1 MVMPGTHIAILLNSL
16 PMGGAE
22 RAMLSFAGEAV
33 RLGCRVDLVL
43 VRKRGDFLSAV
54 PPGIEIV
61 EIGRCNKIQLVPWLL
76 RAGGL
81 QLAKLVL
88 GHVPSVV
95 RSLPFLVRYL
105 SEARPQALLTT
116 LHANNLAAIWAKRL
130 SGCQTQIM
138 IREAST
144 ISLNLA
150 QEDCG
155 FSKQVPALARR
166 WYGEADG
173 IVAVSEGAAEDLAS
187 FVGLPRSRVVTVYNS
202 VDFDRVQDLAAEPLE
217 DPWFT
222 KEELPLFVTVGRLDA
237 AKDIPTLLA
246 AFAKVRAAKPCRLA
260 VVGEGKLRSQCEAL
274 LRSLA
279 LTDCVRLVGRDSN
292 PFRYIANAKVF
303 VLSSAYE
310 GFPNVLLEAMACGC
324 PVVSTD
330 CRSGPRELLS
340 DGRFGHLV
348 PVGDSDALAEAM
360 LNTLASP
367 KVPRDCL
374 LERARVFN
382 PERIA
387 RQYLGLLLGS
397 SETRVAES
405 DLKASVGA
413 SIHDSPRARAEWLT
427 H

>member
-1 MVMPGTHIAILLNSL
+1 
-16 PMGGAE
+16 
-22 RAMLSFAGEAV
+22 MLSFAGEAV

-43 VRKRGDFLSAV
+43 VRKQGEFLSAV

-61 EIGRCNKIQLVPWLL
+61 EIGRCNKILLVPWLL

-81 QLAKLVL
+81 QLAKLAL

-116 LHANNLAAIWAKRL
+116 LQANNLAAIWAKRL
-130 SGCQTQIM
+130 SGCQTQVM

-144 ISLNLA
+144 ISLDLA
-150 QEDCG
+150 RESCG
-155 FSKQVPALARR
+155 FSKQVPALARK

-173 IVAVSEGAAEDLAS
+173 IIAVSEGAAEDLAS

-202 VDFDRVQDLAAEPLE
+202 VDSDRVQGLAAEPLE

-222 KEELPLFVTVGRLDA
+222 KKELPLFVTVGRLDA
-237 AKDIPTLLA
+237 AKDLPTLLT
-246 AFAKVRAAKPCRLA
+246 AFAKVREAKACRLA
-260 VVGEGKLRSQCEAL
+260 IIGEGKLRGQCEAL

-279 LTDCVRLVGRDSN
+279 LTDCVRLAGCDPN
-292 PFRYIANAKVF
+292 PFRYMANANVF
-303 VLSSAYE
+303 VLSSVYE
-310 GFPNVLLEAMACGC
+310 GFPNALLEAMACGC

-330 CRSGPRELLS
+330 CRSGPRELLN
-340 DGRFGHLV
+340 DGRFGQLV

-360 LNTLASP
+360 LSTLDAPTVS
-367 KVPRDCL
+367 RDRL
-374 LERARVFN
+374 MERARFFN

-397 SETRVAES
+397 NETKAAGA

-413 SIHDSPRARAEWLT
+413 
-427 H
+427 